1 MSSIIEEPMAVD
13 NVEDVTDQINYF
25 RGMSSD
31 KDLVDRTNENDDEI
45 TQLTG
50 M

>member
-1 MSSIIEEPMAVD
+1 MSNVNDEPMAVD

-25 RGMSSD
+25 RGMSPD
-31 KDLVDRTNENDDEI
+31 RGDLDQTNENDDEI